1 MKRRPPS
8 STRTDTLFPD
18 TTLFRSQRAIWFSQL
33 RLRLPHGLL
42 ELHRKVLGESLA
54 RGSPLSSSRFAALA
68 PFYTRRAQWAF
79 SVIGGITRPG
89 TRSLL
94 LGLLVIMAPRPRMRP
109 GWGSTNICGKYWRR
123 FGAIPAFFCRC
134 AGFGI

>member
-1 MKRRPPS
+1 M
-8 STRTDTLFPD
+8 T
-18 TTLFRSQRAIWFSQL
+18 IWFSPL
-33 RLRLPHGLL
+33 RLFRPHGLL

-79 SVIGGITRPG
+79 SVIGGITRPV

-94 LGLLVIMAPRPRMRP
+94 LGLLVNLAPRPTLQIGRA
-109 GWGSTNICGKYWRR
+109 S
-123 FGAIPAFFCRC
+123 CRERVVQYVVFL
-134 AGFGI
+134 GGYVSFKKK

>member
-1 MKRRPPS
+1 MIRRPPR
-8 STRTDTLFPD
+8 STRTDTLFPY
-18 TTLFRSQRAIWFSQL
+18 TTLFRSAIWFSQL
-33 RLRLPHGLL
+33 RLLRPHGLL

-79 SVIGGITRPG
+79 SVIGGITRPV

-94 LGLLVIMAPRPRMRP
+94 LGLLVNLAPRPTLP
-109 GWGSTNICGKYWRR
+109 PW
-123 FGAIPAFFCRC
+123 
-134 AGFGI
+134 

>member
-1 MKRRPPS
+1 MAGIRALARW
-8 STRTDTLFPD
+8 RTLNFNT
-18 TTLFRSQRAIWFSQL
+18 QRAIWFSQL
-33 RLRLPHGLL
+33 RLLRPHGLL

-79 SVIGGITRPG
+79 SVIGGITRPV

-94 LGLLVIMAPRPRMRP
+94 LGLLRSEERRGGKECV
-109 GWGSTNICGKYWRR
+109 STGRSRWSPY
-123 FGAIPAFFCRC
+123 P
-134 AGFGI
+134 